1 MPVKK
6 LGAAVHHH
14 NSAAMSALL
23 SPTLGIRDAQRKAG
37 LTPRDHS
44 KDNRQIIKELSRANK
59 GKKLEEAAKA
69 LEPYTPPRTSSKYAA
84 VRSRVVDELA
94 RPPSAPPKASFPA
107 APKNFQAGKP
117 PRGLEANVAWAQ
129 PPPISTLAPDAADA
143 LKQAHRIKTKPPVP
157 PRPTSAPSRPA
168 TAENILARNARAAAS
183 TPKRTERPSPALT
196 PSPSGTYSKGPSHA
210 TLPAY
215 LLDRKLE
222 VAAAVAA
229 REAAARPRECPP
241 GTHILPEAERVAI
254 LAGVRESKAKVEAE
268 LDGMPFVKHTL
279 GLRLRHDS
287 LKKELDELD
296 AAECAARR
304 AILARKFGRNS
315 FAAIRRNSRAD
326 APPRSSLRRRAFSR
340 RKVIVC
346 DDGRVPGCSY
356 ELKTEVEE
364 AAATPTP
371 SASPTPSAVA
381 AAEAEAASAAVEFHR
396 MGLKLKQHAA
406 DDAEAGA
413 MFSRMG
419 EKLAQ
424 MEEDDAEA
432 GAAFS
437 RLADALTK
445 KEEEAAVVGEQFARL
460 GMMLAEKAVGP
471 EEA

>member
-196 PSPSGTYSKGPSHA
+196 PSPSGMYSKGPSHA

-241 GTHILPEAERVAI
+241 GTHILPEGERVAI

-296 AAECAARR
+296 AAE
-304 AILARKFGRNS
+304 
-315 FAAIRRNSRAD
+315 
-326 APPRSSLRRRAFSR
+326 
-340 RKVIVC
+340 
-346 DDGRVPGCSY
+346 
-356 ELKTEVEE
+356 
-364 AAATPTP
+364 
-371 SASPTPSAVA
+371 
-381 AAEAEAASAAVEFHR
+381 
-396 MGLKLKQHAA
+396 
-406 DDAEAGA
+406 
-413 MFSRMG
+413 
-419 EKLAQ
+419 
-424 MEEDDAEA
+424 
-432 GAAFS
+432 
-437 RLADALTK
+437 
-445 KEEEAAVVGEQFARL
+445 
-460 GMMLAEKAVGP
+460 
-471 EEA
+471 